1 MKTLLYGEFFRSFVL
16 RKKQELVSPNFL
28 PISEIFL
35 PKFSLIHY
43 LPKHAQEY
51 GPAVTEPFISN
62 FPKDVFIDFQTEFN
76 PVLGKGHFVAFD
88 KIKAIKAYRASHYT
102 YNWTRNIDSVYNRES
117 VLVVENYGLMEK
129 NWGYRPS
136 LFAQYEMFYNRWRE
150 VLLNVNKQ
158 ADRGKRKQFI
168 RIDLPLVMPDFKGLL
183 EDYRHHI
190 NSFDKDGLP
199 NPTRQSIRLTKRENS
214 YWILDWYAFLIGDY
228 EHSLF
233 GMLTQEA
240 LDDLHFV
247 FTFNSKCLVVNLG
260 LIKQWFDE
268 IKKDNQRINA
278 TKRFYLALINLTRG
292 GVAEQEIAEDEAA
305 EENERTKPAARK
317 PAGKSV
323 PVDDPEEQNEERGNP
338 EPEAEDV
345 SGKTNTTSA
354 PASSGDILDIFGSN
368 KSSGAGNTDTAGNSS
383 GGTDDE
389 NAGAES
395 SLQVDEVEDWTGEV
409 DDRLLEEETVREEET
424 QLTKRD
430 VFDTPMEGIRRA
442 LEERARDGSLSVA
455 EQEFFVR
462 KGMRYTNIEME
473 DGKNFADFIEIDPA
487 DLTTLKKD
495 GEIKGEFVTVL
506 DESMKQNRAVA
517 LRKEYVNKG
526 LLQKDI
532 ARMVLGIQNAGVCL
546 VDYKHERITNVA
558 GSYDIYNLQMHP
570 VDGSQS
576 TRPLRIPAVDKD
588 GMFMVD
594 EVKYHLQLQ
603 RMELPIRK
611 INERQVALTSYY
623 DTKLMI
629 SRSDKVV
636 DDYSRWLIKQI
647 QLRAS
652 GNNNPNKLVIRN
664 GNVYDKTMKTPRLY
678 SMLAKK
684 FQDITVPEH
693 DLVFDFNFHKLVEAH
708 PEFKGYNKLDKF
720 LIGVKGKDPIWIDDF
735 GNVCVGE
742 AEQGTLEDLMG
753 IDTRKAPLEH
763 CVINIRGF
771 QFPIGVVLCYYF
783 GIDNLLKVIKATTRT
798 VPMGNRPNLTPDEF
812 ALAFNDEYLIFNRR
826 ERLTTLIFGG
836 MVDLTNLGNFSRVDL
851 NNKGV
856 WVPLMGNPKVK
867 PGHFQEMKNI
877 FDLFIDP
884 ITKDELKKMGYS
896 LTIHYLL
903 IDAVKL
909 LETDY
914 TRHEVELEEQRI
926 VGYERFAGQIYGEL
940 CRSIRQY
947 RNKGND
953 RKHTIDLNPEAVILG
968 IITDTSVNSVEEVSP
983 FHQMKDQ
990 EEVTFGGN
998 RGRNEISMVKRTRS
1012 QLKSYKGVISEANK
1026 DSGKVGFIS
1035 YTTSDPSILDY
1046 RGNIDLKAKPSN
1058 TGLFSAIGNLQYGG
1072 TIDSPQRVSFASI
1085 QASQAVSA
1093 QNYTPNILRT
1103 GYDNV
1108 VAHRTT
1114 ELYSKVAQ
1122 QDGKVTAITKDA
1134 MVVTYKDGTTDS
1146 YPLGLEIGT
1155 AAGEYHRHTRVTDM
1169 KEGDTFKAGDVIG
1182 WDAQW
1187 FIRDPFCPGQ
1197 VTVLVGRMVR
1207 IALVEDQDVFED
1219 SLAIANSFAQE
1230 CVTPYIKC
1238 KSFLIGVEQAL
1249 TMRAKVGDEVDY
1261 DTILCDVEDAHV
1273 ADIVDMPSDASGLMK
1288 FGTRQVKS
1296 HHHGK
1301 VVRIEVK
1308 YNGQYDE
1315 MSPSVLEFVTKA
1327 DKERARLAKITNSG
1341 IVNGNISSNLNV
1353 KKASIMPGKVKVMV
1367 YIEALDP
1374 SVTADKYVIGNQMK
1388 GTVGSIMHRKL
1399 FTRDGREILV
1409 KFSFKSLFNRMV
1421 LSLRNKLAVNE
1432 LVIHVTKRAVDIYRG
1447 RV

>member
-1 MKTLLYGEFFRSFVL
+1 MKTLAYGEFFRSFVL

-35 PKFSLIHY
+35 PSFSVIHY

-62 FPKDVFIDFQTEFN
+62 FPKEVFIDFKVDFT

-88 KIKAIKAYRASHYT
+88 KAKAIKAYRASHYT
-102 YNWTRNIDSVYNRES
+102 YNWTRNISSVYNRIT

-136 LFAQYEMFYNRWRE
+136 LFAQYEQSYNRWHE
-150 VLLNVNKQ
+150 VLLNVNDQAKQ
-158 ADRGKRKQFI
+158 GKRKQFI
-168 RIDLPLVMPDFKGLL
+168 RVDLPLLMPEFKGLL
-183 EDYRHHI
+183 EDYRHHVD
-190 NSFDKDGLP
+190 SFNEEGLP
-199 NPTRQSIRLTKRENS
+199 VPTRQSIRLTKQENS

-228 EHSLF
+228 KHSLF
-233 GMLTQEA
+233 GMLSQEA
-240 LDDLHFV
+240 LNDLHFV

-268 IKKDNQRINA
+268 IKKETQRINA
-278 TKRFYLALINLTRG
+278 TKRFYLALINLSRG
-292 GVAEQEIAEDEAA
+292 GVAEKEIVEEEVEDTQDGRSKSSTGNA
-305 EENERTKPAARK
+305 T
-317 PAGKSV
+317 GKV
-323 PVDDPEEQNEERGNP
+323 HTVDDSEATDEGRGDA
-338 EPEAEDV
+338 ESEIEDV
-345 SGKTNTTSA
+345 SGQAHSTSTVTTD
-354 PASSGDILDIFGSN
+354 GDILDVFGSGKN
-368 KSSGAGNTDTAGNSS
+368 SGASSHDAAGDSSSGV
-383 GGTDDE
+383 DDE
-389 NAGAES
+389 NVANG
-395 SLQVDEVEDWTGEV
+395 QGGEVIDSGSEDWTADV
-409 DDRLLEEETVREEET
+409 DDRLLEEEAVENVDVH
-424 QLTKRD
+424 QSKRD
-430 VFDTPMEGIRRA
+430 VFDSPVEGIRRA
-442 LEERARDGSLSVA
+442 LEDRARDGSLSVA
-455 EQEFFVR
+455 EQEFFV
-462 KGMRYTNIEME
+462 KKAARYIDIEME
-473 DGKNFADFIEIDPA
+473 NGQALVDFIDIKPEELTTVKQDGTVQADFI
-487 DLTTLKKD
+487 
-495 GEIKGEFVTVL
+495 TVL
-506 DESMKQNRAVA
+506 DDSMKQNRATA

-526 LLQKDI
+526 LLQKDV

-570 VDGSQS
+570 VNGSQS
-576 TRPLRIPAVDKD
+576 TRPLRIPAVDKN

-623 DTKLMI
+623 DSKLMI
-629 SRSDKVV
+629 SRSEKVV

-652 GNNNPNKLVIRN
+652 LRHLVIRN
-664 GNVYDKTMKTPRLY
+664 GNVYDKTMKSPRLY
-678 SMLAKK
+678 SILARR
-684 FQDITVPEH
+684 FLDIVLPERN
-693 DLVFDFNFHKLVEAH
+693 LTFDFNFHKLVEQH
-708 PEFKGYNKLDKF
+708 PEFKSYNKPDKF
-720 LIGVKGKDPIWIDDF
+720 LVGVKGKDPVWIDDY
-735 GNVCVGE
+735 GNVYIGDKEEGVFE
-742 AEQGTLEDLMG
+742 ELLE

-763 CVINIRGF
+763 CVVNIRGY

-783 GIDNLLKVIKATTRT
+783 GIDDLLKIIKANTRT
-798 VPMGNRPNLTPDEF
+798 VPMGNKPNLTNDEF

-836 MVDLTNLGNFSRVDL
+836 MVGLTNLSNFSRVDL
-851 NNKGV
+851 NNKGI
-856 WVPLMGNPKVK
+856 WVPLMGDPKVK
-867 PGHFQEMKNI
+867 PTHFQEMKNI

-884 ITKDELKKMGYS
+884 ITKDELKRLGYS
-896 LTIHYLL
+896 VTIHYLM
-903 IDAVKL
+903 IDAVNL
-909 LETDY
+909 LLTDY

-953 RKHTIDLNPEAVILG
+953 RRHTIDLNPEAVILG
-968 IITDTSVNSVEEVSP
+968 IITDSSVNSVEEVSP
-983 FHQMKDQ
+983 FHQLKDQ
-990 EEVTFGGN
+990 EELTFGGN

-1012 QLKSYKGVISEANK
+1012 QLKSYKGIVSEANK
-1026 DSGKVGFIS
+1026 DSGKVGFIT
-1035 YTTSDPSILDY
+1035 YLTSDPSITDY
-1046 RGNIDLKAKPSN
+1046 RGNIDTKTKPTN
-1058 TGLFSAIGNLQYGG
+1058 TGLFSSVANLQYGG

-1108 VAHRTT
+1108 MAHRTT

-1122 QDGKVTAITKDA
+1122 QDGKVTSVTKEA
-1134 MVVTYKDGTTDS
+1134 LIVTYKDGTTDA

-1155 AAGEYHRHTRVTDM
+1155 ASGEYHRHTRVTDM
-1169 KEGDTFKAGDVIG
+1169 KEGDSFKGGEVIG

-1187 FIRDPFCPGQ
+1187 FLRDPFCPGQ

-1207 IALVEDQDVFED
+1207 IALVEDQDVYED
-1219 SLAIANSFAQE
+1219 SIAIANSFAQE

-1238 KSFLIGVEQAL
+1238 KSFLIGVEQAIS
-1249 TMRAKVGDEVDY
+1249 MKAKVGDDVDY

-1273 ADIVDMPSDASGLMK
+1273 AGIDDLSDDVAGIMK
-1288 FGTRQVKS
+1288 FGIRQVKS
-1296 HHHGK
+1296 HHHGR
-1301 VVRIEVK
+1301 VVAIEVK

-1315 MSPSVLEFVTKA
+1315 MSPSVRELVVKA
-1327 DKERARLAKITNSG
+1327 DKDRARLSKITNSG
-1341 IVNGNISSNLNV
+1341 VVNGNISSNLNV
-1353 KKASIMPGKVKVMV
+1353 KKQSIVPGKVKVMV
-1367 YIEALDP
+1367 YIEALDA
-1374 SVTADKYVIGNQMK
+1374 SVTADKYVVGNQMK
-1388 GTVGSIMHRKL
+1388 GTVGAIMHRKL
-1399 FTRDGREILV
+1399 FTRDGREVLV

-1421 LSLRNKLAVNE
+1421 LSLRNKLATNE
-1432 LVIHVTKRAVDIYRG
+1432 LVIHVTKHAVDIYRG